1 MRATHIARILATA
14 AVATAGVFSASAP
27 AASAEPCPDVELI
40 FARGTGEPAGVGGV
54 GQSFV
59 DALRAQLGARS
70 LSVYPVD
77 YPASDNFMDRMAF
90 AGTVVDGIRNAGN
103 HLQTTATNCPNTK
116 VVLGGFSQGAVVAG
130 FVTAAEVPP
139 GVPASQVPEP
149 LPPEVANHV
158 AAVALF
164 GKPSG
169 EFLRQYDAPAIVIG
183 PSYAQKTI
191 ELCAPGDTICDGTPG
206 GVPSFAHALYGVNG
220 MTTEAAVF
228 AAGRS

>member
-1 MRATHIARILATA
+1 MRANHIARILGAA
-14 AVATAGVFSASAP
+14 AVATAAVFSASAP
-27 AASAEPCPDVELI
+27 SASAEPCPDVELI

-70 LSVYPVD
+70 LAVYPVD
-77 YPASDNFMDRMAF
+77 YPASNDFMNRMAF
-90 AGTVVDGIRNAGN
+90 AGTVVDGIRNAGA
-103 HLQTTATNCPNTK
+103 HLQATATNCPNTK
-116 VVLGGFSQGAVVAG
+116 VVLGGYSQGAVVAG

-169 EFLRQYDAPAIVIG
+169 EFLRQYEAPAIVIG
-183 PSYAQKTI
+183 PAYAQKTI
-191 ELCAPGDTICDGTPG
+191 DLCAPGDSICDGTPG

-220 MTTEAAVF
+220 MATEAAVF